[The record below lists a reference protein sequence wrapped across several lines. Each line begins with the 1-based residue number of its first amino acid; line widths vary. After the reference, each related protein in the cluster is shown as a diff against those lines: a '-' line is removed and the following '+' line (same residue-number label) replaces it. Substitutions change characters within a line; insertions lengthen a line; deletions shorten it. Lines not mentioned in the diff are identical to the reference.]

1 MGGQGLISLLQILG
15 NALVKGGYNVTTSE
29 THGLSQRGGK
39 VVCFLRFGNKRNAPI
54 PIISSADLIIA
65 TEKSTILDVLKY
77 SKPDKSSILIIS
89 AYERRVLN
97 AGYPPE
103 ESFLKILN
111 ENSESIYILPLMRIV
126 EKYENLKII
135 NIIILGY
142 ILRYLPINKVDL
154 ENSIKNYFSGEFLEL
169 NLKALKDGYDL

>member
-15 NALVKGGYNVTTSE
+15 NALVKGGFKVTTSE

-54 PIISSADLIIA
+54 PMIGSADLIIA

-77 SKPDKSSILIIS
+77 SKPDKSSKLIIA
-89 AYERRVLN
+89 AYERRVFN
-97 AGYPPE
+97 VDYPSE
-103 ESFLKILN
+103 EYFLKRLN
-111 ENSESIYILPLMRIV
+111 ENSDNIYFLPVMRIV

-135 NIIILGY
+135 NIIIESHKPKNHAN
-142 ILRYLPINKVDL
+142 RLPICHPIQCQCPL
-154 ENSIKNYFSGEFLEL
+154 RCW
-169 NLKALKDGYDL
+169 